1 MRSSFFLALLLMI
14 TAEFC
19 WAQEIEKDSLGT
31 KKKDPADTTFISGD
45 KKIVEIE
52 SYAKR
57 FDPRKALMFSAV
69 LPGAGQF
76 YNKKYWKMPL
86 VYGGFA
92 GLIYVVTAYQKLN
105 LKYRGQLF
113 DLINDPNPTALSP
126 NGLSKDQLRK
136 IVDKTRRER
145 DYFIIMNGIWYL
157 LQMVDAH
164 VDAHLKEFDL
174 NPKMQV
180 SLEPLLENSLMTGR
194 NSGIALIIK
203 F

>member
-1 MRSSFFLALLLMI
+1 MRGSFFLALLLLV

-19 WAQEIEKDSLGT
+19 LAQEIKKDSLTT
-31 KKKDPADTTFISGD
+31 KKNPSDTSFISGD
-45 KKIVEIE
+45 KQIVEIE

-57 FDPRKALMFSAV
+57 YDPRKALMFSAV
-69 LPGAGQF
+69 FPGAGQF

-86 VYGGFA
+86 VYGGFI
-92 GLIYVVTAYQKLN
+92 GLLSVVNFYHKEN
-105 LKYRGQLF
+105 FKFRDQLF
-113 DLINDPNPTALSP
+113 DLINDTPASGLSP
-126 NGLSKDQLRK
+126 DGLTKDQLRT

-145 DYFIIMNGIWYL
+145 DFYIIMNGLFYL

-164 VDAHLKEFDL
+164 VDAHLKEFDI

-180 SLEPLLENSLMTGR
+180 KLEPMMENSMMTGR
-194 NSGIALIIK
+194 NTGIALKIK

>member
-1 MRSSFFLALLLMI
+1 MRGSFFLALLLLV
-14 TAEFC
+14 TSEFC
-19 WAQEIEKDSLGT
+19 WSQEIKNDSLAI
-31 KKKDPADTTFISGD
+31 KKDPADTSFLSGD
-45 KKIVEIE
+45 KQIVEIE

-69 LPGAGQF
+69 LPGSGQF

-86 VYGGFA
+86 VYGGFI
-92 GLIYVVTAYQKLN
+92 GLLSVVNFYHKEN
-105 LKYRGQLF
+105 LKYREQLF
-113 DLINDPNPTALSP
+113 DMINEPPASGLSP
-126 NGLSKDQLRK
+126 DNLTTDQLRTL
-136 IVDKTRRER
+136 VDKTRRER
-145 DYFIIMNGIWYL
+145 DFFLIMNGLWYI

-164 VDAHLKEFDL
+164 VDAHLKEFDV

-180 SLEPLLENSLMTGR
+180 SIEPMMENSLMTGR

>member
-1 MRSSFFLALLLMI
+1 MRCSFFLALLLLA
-14 TAEFC
+14 TPEFC
-19 WAQEIEKDSLGT
+19 WSQEIKNDSLAI
-31 KKKDPADTTFISGD
+31 KKDPADTSFLSGD
-45 KKIVEIE
+45 KQIVEIE

-69 LPGAGQF
+69 LPGSGQF

-86 VYGGFA
+86 VYGGFI
-92 GLIYVVTAYQKLN
+92 GLLSVVNFYHKEN
-105 LKYRGQLF
+105 LKYREQLF
-113 DLINDPNPTALSP
+113 DMINEPPASGLSP
-126 NGLSKDQLRK
+126 DNLTTDQLRTL
-136 IVDKTRRER
+136 VDKTRRER
-145 DYFIIMNGIWYL
+145 DFFLIMNGLWYI

-164 VDAHLKEFDL
+164 VDAHLKEFDV

-180 SLEPLLENSLMTGR
+180 RIEPMMENSLMTGR

>member
-1 MRSSFFLALLLMI
+1 MRGSFFLALLLLV

-19 WAQEIEKDSLGT
+19 LAQEIKKDSLTT
-31 KKKDPADTTFISGD
+31 KKNPSDTSFISGD
-45 KKIVEIE
+45 KQIVEIE

-57 FDPRKALMFSAV
+57 YDPRKALMFSAV
-69 LPGAGQF
+69 FPGAGQF

-86 VYGGFA
+86 VYGGFI
-92 GLIYVVTAYQKLN
+92 GLLSVVNFYHKEN
-105 LKYRGQLF
+105 LKFRDQLF
-113 DLINDPNPTALSP
+113 DLINDTPASGLSP
-126 NGLSKDQLRK
+126 DGLTKDQLRT

-145 DYFIIMNGIWYL
+145 DFYIIMNGLFYL

-164 VDAHLKEFDL
+164 VDAHLKEFDI

-180 SLEPLLENSLMTGR
+180 KLEPMMENSMMTGR
-194 NSGIALIIK
+194 NTGIALKIK